1 MGCPPVG
8 MLYPWRICKL
18 DLKKLSLTT
27 HLQWVQCAHMVETA
41 SKQRHAGIDA
51 LRLLSMLMVCVLHA
65 SFFTGVTPLLNA
77 LSCIAVNLFA
87 LITGYVCVQSG
98 WKIKRYISLWVQVA
112 FYSVLLFAAGRVLWH
127 CGIGDEYQPSVGA
140 CFLPVPLAG
149 GYWYFTAYTG
159 LFMVM
164 PFINRLVLS
173 LEKRQYQAL
182 MLLAVG
188 AISLLTVLRRT
199 PELYERGYNMAWLMA
214 LYLMGAYFKL
224 HPARCSAKLC
234 LAVYLLCSMVIWGL
248 YHVNTIGFSIFD
260 YATPTSLVS
269 SCALFI
275 LFAQWQTAPPRLAGS
290 LCRWAPFAFGVYLL
304 QNHPF
309 VWHWLMKGGKTFNET
324 ECYGWWMIVIG
335 ALVMFA
341 VFLVLD
347 RFRGCLFGWL
357 KVNQWAERLAAKCPA
372 WLRDLEKL

>member
-1 MGCPPVG
+1 MTGVAG
-8 MLYPWRICKL
+8 
-18 DLKKLSLTT
+18 
-27 HLQWVQCAHMVETA
+27 
-41 SKQRHAGIDA
+41 KQRHAGIDA
-51 LRLLSMLMVCVLHA
+51 LRLLSMLMVCVLHV
-65 SFFTGVTPLLNA
+65 SFCTEVSPFLNA

-87 LITGYVCVQSG
+87 LITGYVCVQSS
-98 WKIKRYISLWVQVA
+98 WKIKRYISLWMQVA

-127 CGIGDEYQPSVGA
+127 CGMVDEYQPGVKY

-182 MLLAVG
+182 LLLAVG
-188 AISLLTVLRRT
+188 AILLLTVLRRT
-199 PELYERGYNMAWLMA
+199 PALYERGYNMAWLMA
-214 LYLMGAYFKL
+214 LYLVGAYFKL
-224 HPARCSAKLC
+224 YPVRCGAKLC

-248 YHVNTIGFSIFD
+248 YYVDGIGFSIFD

-275 LFAQWQTAPPRLAGS
+275 LFARWQTAPPRLAFS
-290 LCRWAPFAFGVYLL
+290 LSSLAPFAFGVYLI

-309 VWHWLMKGGKTFNET
+309 VWHWLMKGGKAYSQTG
-324 ECYGWWMIVIG
+324 CCGWWMIATG
-335 ALVMFA
+335 ALVLFA
-341 VFLVLD
+341 VCLVLD
-347 RFRGCLFGWL
+347 RFRGCVFGWL

-372 WLRDLEKL
+372 WLRDLEKM